1 MKSAG
6 APESCPPVPSSL
18 RRVGFHLDFR
28 LSAHS
33 KDRCLWIIEKPIL
46 RGQGELCNPSIFSY
60 PCKESYSRTQ
70 EAEEYVFSRES
81 EISEA
86 STIGRRCFDP
96 GSLVCRAL
104 QAVQMA
110 LGRKSSHLPLP
121 PLPPLAYRSGKT
133 FIGINCS
140 FIALDIKVLK
150 YQGSLEKCLPK
161 SPHSFKRR

>member
-1 MKSAG
+1 MKPAG
-6 APESCPPVPSSL
+6 APKSRPPVPSSL
-18 RRVGFHLDFR
+18 RHVGFHLDFR
-28 LSAHS
+28 LSAHG
-33 KDRCLWIIEKPIL
+33 KDRCLWIIENPIL
-46 RGQGELCNPSIFSY
+46 RDQGKLCNPSVFSY

-70 EAEEYVFSRES
+70 EAEEHVLFRES

-86 STIGRRCFDP
+86 SAIGRRCFGP

-104 QAVQMA
+104 QAVPRA

-121 PLPPLAYRSGKT
+121 PLPPSAYPSGKT
-133 FIGINCS
+133 FIAINCS
-140 FIALDIKVLK
+140 FIPLDIKVPK